1 MSEKIVTDKSKLF
14 ASSKSK
20 EHLIR
25 VAPDSEE
32 YLRIWVKEPTYMQL
46 EKAQAKVINLN
57 SSSDI
62 TLEMDALFRY
72 LWEAFVEKTEP
83 SLSSVEVLRLSPY
96 VGSQIREVLP
106 DPFDYGREDED
117 LKENT
122 NE

>member
-25 VAPDSEE
+25 VAPNSEE

>member
-83 SLSSVEVLRLSPY
+83 SLSSVEVLRLNPY
-96 VGSQIREVLP
+96 IGSQIREVLP

>member
-1 MSEKIVTDKSKLF
+1 
-14 ASSKSK
+14 
-20 EHLIR
+20 
-25 VAPDSEE
+25 
-32 YLRIWVKEPTYMQL
+32 MQL

-72 LWEAFVEKTEP
+72 LWEALEKTEP